1 MMTNEVQTNEGA
13 DELTN
18 KQSHTYK
25 LLVNTICSCVC
36 VCVWVCVCVCLKL
49 TKRTPTN
56 AALVLSLDS
65 LCLYRL
71 YLSVE

>member
-36 VCVWVCVCVCLKL
+36 VCVWVCVCVCVSNK
-49 TKRTPTN
+49 PN
-56 AALVLSLDS
+56 ARQLMLLWSSL
-65 LCLYRL
+65 
-71 YLSVE
+71 

>member
-1 MMTNEVQTNEGA
+1 MTNEVQTNEGA

-36 VCVWVCVCVCLKL
+36 VCVWGCVCVCLKQ